1 MKKTILITIL
11 FLSIGV
17 VSGFS
22 FEKKS
27 GDAALIQLS
36 GTIQS
41 TAGSGFGASG
51 VTPGQVRELNDD
63 ALDQGADAIV
73 YEINSPGGAVVASK
87 EIYRDIDD
95 VEVPTV
101 CRLRDAAA
109 SGGYLVALG
118 CDRIVADSASLTG
131 SIGVRSSYLQYPGL
145 MDKLGVEYVS
155 ISNGSLKEVGNP
167 YENVS
172 EEDKEV
178 LQSMVDRL
186 KDDFIQ
192 QVDQNRNL
200 TNESREEVA
209 SSKPFLGEKAK
220 KIGLVDELG
229 GRDTAVNE
237 AENLTGNELETFKV
251 ESKPSF
257 NFLSLLSAQLSLE
270 NFLSSSPGFKA
281 EIGR

>member
-1 MKKTILITIL
+1 MKKTILITVL
-11 FLSIGV
+11 FLCIGV

-22 FEKKS
+22 FDKKS

-172 EEDKEV
+172 EQDREV

-209 SSKPFLGEKAK
+209 SSKPFLGEEAK

-237 AENLTGNELETFKV
+237 AEKLTGNELETFKV
-251 ESKPSF
+251 ESQPSF

-270 NFLSSSPGFKA
+270 NFFTSSPGFEA
-281 EIGR
+281 EIG